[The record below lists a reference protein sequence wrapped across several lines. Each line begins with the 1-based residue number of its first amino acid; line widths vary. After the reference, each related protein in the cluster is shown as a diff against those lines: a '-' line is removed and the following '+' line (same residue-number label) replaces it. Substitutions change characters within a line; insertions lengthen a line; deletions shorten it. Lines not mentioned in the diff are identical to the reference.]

1 MSLRFLRRRPAAAL
15 LLSTLL
21 AAGCAGNNRA
31 ISQADL
37 EMQRGDVDT
46 AIAHYQQAL
55 LEDPGDTDAKIKLK
69 LAKVQSSQQHERAG
83 EDHMQA
89 GDYEQAVL
97 ELQLAVRL
105 DPTNEVAMRK
115 LGDAQSALAAQRRA
129 AAEQLTPTELA
140 QREAQQARP
149 VIPELEPQVTGPISF
164 DFRQVSVTEVYRTLA
179 QVAGLNVLFEPTL
192 NDDTVDFQVSDTTFD
207 EALHLLTA
215 SNGHFVKV
223 LSPNTFMVVP
233 DDVTKRREYAD
244 QIMRTFFLSNADA
257 ATVEQ
262 QIRAILSTQQV
273 SSNPDLNTITVRDTP
288 EAMAVVEKLI
298 NTSDKAVG
306 EILLEVEVLEVSRE
320 TVANYGLAL
329 EPFSGNAYV
338 AQNVADDGSNLGLS
352 LDQLGNLTSADVFV
366 TIPSLFYQFLR
377 TTNDFKLVAQ
387 PKLRAKE
394 GETTQLLIGEQV
406 PVVSTTFN
414 PQSTVG
420 GNVVPISSTEYK
432 DTGILMSVLPRV
444 HFNGEITLEVQI
456 QVSAVTGTAT
466 VASVGDLPVFTT
478 RQVQGSI
485 RLKDGE
491 TNIIAGLLQDNDV
504 RRRRG
509 ILGVDNVPGLGDALS
524 DTQSTRD
531 QTDIVIS
538 ITPHLLRSAQITA
551 EDMNPVYV
559 GTSLT
564 VTGGNFPAGG
574 GRGGVSAI
582 GAAGAAGAAGA
593 GGRGRGEPQP
603 QDVPP
608 ATMSLLP
615 AEHVVVTD
623 EEFAVD
629 VTIDTSAEVFS
640 AGFQLT
646 YDPAVVSY
654 VDYFEGGFLDRDG
667 AEMTMQVTG
676 AGPGIL
682 RVGMARMGSDA
693 GVNGGGSLVTL
704 VFRAVGEGETAIEI
718 SSAALRAPL
727 GAPLAVTMNAAQ
739 VTVRRRE

>member
-15 LLSTLL
+15 LLSILL
-21 AAGCAGNNRA
+21 AAGCSGNRV

-37 EMQRGDVDT
+37 EMQRGNLDT

-55 LEDPGDTDAKIKLK
+55 IEDPGDTDAKIKLK
-69 LAKVQSSQQHERAG
+69 LAKVQSSQQHEKAG
-83 EDHMQA
+83 EEHMQA
-89 GDYEQAVL
+89 GNYEQAVL

-105 DPTNEVAMRK
+105 DPTNQVAVRK
-115 LGDAQSALAAQRRA
+115 LGQAQSALAAQRRA

-140 QREAQQARP
+140 QREAQQAGP
-149 VIPELEPQVTGPISF
+149 VIPQLEPQVSGPISF
-164 DFRQVSVTEVYRTLA
+164 DLRQVAVTEVYRTLA
-179 QVAGLNVLFEPTL
+179 QAAGLNVLFEPTL
-192 NDDTVDFQVSDTTFD
+192 SDDTIDFQVSDTTFD
-207 EALHLLTA
+207 DALRLLTA
-215 SNGHFVKV
+215 SNGQFVKV

-288 EAMAVVEKLI
+288 EAMAVVEKLVK
-298 NTSDKAVG
+298 TADKAVG
-306 EILLEVEVLEVSRE
+306 EILLEVEILEVSRQ

-329 EPFSGNAYV
+329 EPFSGSAYV
-338 AQNVADDGSNLGLS
+338 AQNVGEDGSNLGLS
-352 LDQLGNLTSADVFV
+352 LDQIGNLTSADVFV

-387 PKLRAKE
+387 PKVRAKE

-420 GNVVPISSTEYK
+420 GNVVPISSTEYR

-491 TNIIAGLLQDNDV
+491 TNVIAGLLQDNDV

-509 ILGVDNVPGLGDALS
+509 IIGVDNVPGLGDALS
-524 DTQSTRD
+524 DTQDTRD

-559 GTSLT
+559 GTSQA
-564 VTGGNFPAGG
+564 VTGGSFPAGG
-574 GRGGVSAI
+574 GRGGVGAI
-582 GAAGAAGAAGA
+582 GAGGAAGGAAAAGA
-593 GGRGRGEPQP
+593 GGRGEPQ
-603 QDVPP
+603 QEVPP

-623 EEFAVD
+623 E
-629 VTIDTSAEVFS
+629 
-640 AGFQLT
+640 
-646 YDPAVVSY
+646 
-654 VDYFEGGFLDRDG
+654 
-667 AEMTMQVTG
+667 
-676 AGPGIL
+676 
-682 RVGMARMGSDA
+682 
-693 GVNGGGSLVTL
+693 
-704 VFRAVGEGETAIEI
+704 
-718 SSAALRAPL
+718 
-727 GAPLAVTMNAAQ
+727 
-739 VTVRRRE
+739 